1 MTKSVNFIA
10 IGVRQALRNILRAPV
25 RSILTVLSV
34 AVSISLYALMTDIGA
49 SFHHQMLSIVKGGHV
64 DVVVKSRFSAT
75 PLSSSVTL
83 QQAEAISHDPT
94 VEDTTS
100 VVMGKI
106 RTNKGAVIYM
116 VGIRDFWQVAHKMN
130 LTLTQG
136 RPYHNKRPEAV
147 ISSRL
152 LHVNHLQIGDT
163 FPAAND
169 INLTMV
175 GAYSAWLS
183 LMNNMI
189 ICSDT
194 VLQKILGRPGKTNML
209 FLSLHDPLQSDTLI
223 KKINKKYPNLR
234 ALPSRDLASQ
244 IGSLTSLAKMLDV
257 IALIALGVAIII
269 LMSTFVMA
277 TYMRMRQIGILGAIG
292 WPKQMIV
299 LLFMIESTFLSI
311 GGGLVGL
318 ILSAGILIV
327 LRTFFPNI
335 AFYLPET
342 LSPHVIVMSLL
353 MSMGVGAVAAI
364 LPAYHAVQK
373 PIVEALR
380 DE

>member
-1 MTKSVNFIA
+1 M
-10 IGVRQALRNILRAPV
+10 IGTRQAWRNILRMPV
-25 RSILTVLSV
+25 RSFLIVVSV
-34 AVSISLYALMTDIGA
+34 AVSISLYALMTAIGT
-49 SFHHQMLSIVKGGHV
+49 SFHHQMLFIVKGGHV
-64 DVVVKSRFSAT
+64 DVVVKSRFSSS
-75 PLSSSVTL
+75 PLSSSVSS
-83 QQAEAISHDPT
+83 QQAETISLNPL
-94 VEDTTS
+94 VEDITS

-106 RTNKGAVIYM
+106 RTSKGAVIYM
-116 VGIRDFWQVAHKMN
+116 VGIRDFWQVAHKLN
-130 LTLTQG
+130 LTLIQG
-136 RPYHNKRPEAV
+136 RPYHNEYLEAV
-147 ISSRL
+147 LSSRL
-152 LHVNHLQIGDT
+152 LHVNHLEVGDT

-169 INLTMV
+169 INLTIV

-194 VLQKILGRPGKTNML
+194 ALQKILGRPGKTNML
-209 FLSLHDPLQSDTLI
+209 FLTLHDPLESDKI
-223 KKINKKYPNLR
+223 IERINKKYPNLR

-244 IGSLTSLAKMLDV
+244 IGTLTSLTKMLDV

-277 TYMRMRQIGILGAIG
+277 TYMRMRQIGILSAIG
-292 WPKQMIV
+292 WPQPMIV
-299 LLFMIESTFLSI
+299 VLFVIESAFLSI
-311 GGGLVGL
+311 AGGLLGL
-318 ILSAGILIV
+318 TLSAGILIA

-342 LSPHVIVMSLL
+342 LSQHVMLMSLL
-353 MSMGVGAVAAI
+353 MSIVVGAVAAI
-364 LPAYHAVQK
+364 LPAYQAVRK